1 MTPITLHELQSLNR
15 ECTAIYCRYKAIADP
30 ASEEAMY
37 AAAVY
42 LETSNRFNLMMIEY
56 CLQQGFSIPAELSAD
71 TTEVSNAVN

>member
-1 MTPITLHELQSLNR
+1 MRPITVYELQSLNR

-42 LETSNRFNLMMIEY
+42 LETSNRFNRMMIEY
-56 CLQQGFSIPAELSAD
+56 CEQFELPKPDEPSAD
-71 TTEVSNAVN
+71 TMEVSDAVN